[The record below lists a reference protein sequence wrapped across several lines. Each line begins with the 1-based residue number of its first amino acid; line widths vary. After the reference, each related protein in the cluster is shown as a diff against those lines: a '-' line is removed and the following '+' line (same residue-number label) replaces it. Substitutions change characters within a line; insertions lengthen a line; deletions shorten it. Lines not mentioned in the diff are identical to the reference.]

1 MGSKF
6 VDALK
11 CFIRYPADTTRLML
25 GSYEPETI
33 ELIKK
38 EFPDVEVEGLGF
50 YFGALLALIFL
61 LFTVMAY
68 IMWILYSIGMI
79 G

>member
-38 EFPDVEVEGLGF
+38 EFPEVEVEGLGF

-61 LFTVMAY
+61 LFTVIAY

>member
-1 MGSKF
+1 MRSKF
-6 VDALK
+6 IDALK
-11 CFIRYPADTTRLML
+11 CFIKYPTDVMRIML
-25 GSYEPETI
+25 GSYEQETV

-38 EFPDVEVEGLGF
+38 SFPEVEVESLGY

-61 LFTVMAY
+61 LLTVIAY
-68 IMWILYSIGMI
+68 IMWVLYNMGMI

>member
-1 MGSKF
+1 MISKF
-6 VDALK
+6 IDALK
-11 CFIRYPADTTRLML
+11 CFIRYPADTMRLML
-25 GSYEPETI
+25 GSYEQETI

-38 EFPDVEVEGLGF
+38 EFPEVEVEGLGF

-61 LFTVMAY
+61 LLTVLAY
-68 IMWILYSIGMI
+68 IMWILYSMGMI

>member
-1 MGSKF
+1 MISKF
-6 VDALK
+6 INALK

-25 GSYEPETI
+25 GSYEQETI

-38 EFPDVEVEGLGF
+38 EFPEVEVEGLGF

-61 LFTVMAY
+61 LLTVIAY
-68 IMWILYSIGMI
+68 IIWVLYSVGMI

>member
-6 VDALK
+6 IDALK

-25 GSYEPETI
+25 GSYEQETI

-38 EFPDVEVEGLGF
+38 EFPEVEIESLGF

-61 LFTVMAY
+61 LLCVISY
-68 IMWILYSIGMI
+68 IMWVLYSMGTIG
-79 G
+79 

>member
-25 GSYEPETI
+25 GAYEPETI
-33 ELIKK
+33 ELLKK
-38 EFPDVEVEGLGF
+38 DFPDVEVEGLGF

-68 IMWILYSIGMI
+68 VMWILYSMGTIG
-79 G
+79 

>member
-1 MGSKF
+1 MRSKF
-6 VDALK
+6 IDALK
-11 CFIRYPADTTRLML
+11 CFIRYPADTMRLML
-25 GSYEPETI
+25 GSYEQETI

-38 EFPDVEVEGLGF
+38 EFPEVEVEGLGF

-61 LFTVMAY
+61 LFTVISY
-68 IMWILYSIGMI
+68 ILWILYSVGMI

>member
-6 VDALK
+6 GYAMK
-11 CFIRYPADTTRLML
+11 CFIRYPADTMRLML
-25 GSYEPETI
+25 GEYEQETI

-38 EFPDVEVEGLGF
+38 DFPEVDVDSLGF

-61 LFTVMAY
+61 LLCVVAY
-68 IMWILYSIGMI
+68 IMWIFYNLGVM